1 MSFLLHCI
9 AEHVNS
15 VDDDE
20 ITVLENYPLN
30 ISAMDPNTALITHK
44 NNVLNYTNTQE
55 LHVNRHCETIVRDLF
70 KKLKRKDIETKS
82 IPDVTFIGED
92 GIDAEGLTKELF
104 SIVMNSLKCGT
115 GGYILFEGSDDHLLP
130 IINEEYHQSGYFK
143 YVGQLIG
150 MSVLHAGFGMTGIS
164 RALSV
169 FIATDDV
176 YKGMCH
182 LSISDVPDYG
192 IQEILHEVRR
202 DEIQYVTFTVS

>member
-55 LHVNRHCETIVRDLF
+55 LHVNRHSETIVRELF

-130 IINEEYHQSGYFK
+130 IINE
-143 YVGQLIG
+143 
-150 MSVLHAGFGMTGIS
+150 
-164 RALSV
+164 
-169 FIATDDV
+169 
-176 YKGMCH
+176 
-182 LSISDVPDYG
+182 
-192 IQEILHEVRR
+192 
-202 DEIQYVTFTVS
+202 

>member
-55 LHVNRHCETIVRDLF
+55 LHVNRHSETIVRDLF

-115 GGYILFEGSDDHLLP
+115 GGYILFEGYDHITRVSILNTLGSSLACRC
-130 IINEEYHQSGYFK
+130 YM
-143 YVGQLIG
+143 L
-150 MSVLHAGFGMTGIS
+150 VL
-164 RALSV
+164 
-169 FIATDDV
+169 
-176 YKGMCH
+176 
-182 LSISDVPDYG
+182 
-192 IQEILHEVRR
+192 E
-202 DEIQYVTFTVS
+202 